1 MERETELE
9 ERQRHDREIAE
20 ENRARQERLG
30 DIPADKTFE
39 SDSQPEPGVVDK
51 LQTQENEGT
60 ASQESQQYTGGNIP
74 RPPEQ

>member
-30 DIPADKTFE
+30 DISA
-39 SDSQPEPGVVDK
+39 DSQPEPDVSDK
-51 LQTQENEGT
+51 PQNQENEG
-60 ASQESQQYTGGNIP
+60 AASQQYTGGEIP
-74 RPPEQ
+74 RQEPQTKKPE